1 MSMLLAKDPDHDTVT
16 LAMTPLLQK
25 SHSVLKPCTKVPLY
39 NTCVT
44 KINKHP
50 SSLLPP
56 PPSSP
61 GPCLLLKGRL
71 HRALFSFLM
80 CPPVLS
86 LTPSAAPSQHRKPP
100 SLGRQQEAVLS
111 QCAWKGKAIS
121 IVEAMFTFGGFIL
134 ICNAQAGGRGA
145 NGQITWGQSAE
156 WLGQG
161 RRVHTQC
168 QKSPGHGTGRAGWAI
183 AYTRLWIPGMFS
195 E

>member
-1 MSMLLAKDPDHDTVT
+1 
-16 LAMTPLLQK
+16 MTPLLQK

-50 SSLLPP
+50 

-61 GPCLLLKGRL
+61 RPCLLLKGML
-71 HRALFSFLM
+71 HKTLVFVPHVP
-80 CPPVLS
+80 CPVLS

-111 QCAWKGKAIS
+111 QCARKGKAIS

-134 ICNAQAGGRGA
+134 ICSSQAGGRGA

-161 RRVHTQC
+161 QRIHTQC
-168 QKSPGHGTGRAGWAI
+168 RESPGHGTGRAGWAI
-183 AYTRLWIPGMFS
+183 AYTRRWIPGMFS